1 MRGLEK
7 VTMREKDWAVIES
20 ELNGRTRKKEGVKLW
35 ITARNNQ
42 EKMVKESENELRKE
56 R

>member
-1 MRGLEK
+1 
-7 VTMREKDWAVIES
+7 V
-20 ELNGRTRKKEGVKLW
+20 KEGVKLW
-35 ITARNNQ
+35 IKARNNQ